1 MTKIPLIVI
10 AGPTASGKTAL
21 SVNIAKSVN
30 GEIVS
35 ADSMQIYKYM
45 NIGTAKPTEAEKQ
58 GIVHH
63 MMDFLEPTQNFSVA
77 NYCPMAKGII
87 EDIYKRGK
95 IPVMVGGTGLYID
108 SVVKGVDFG
117 KESGDDKIRQE
128 MEQLAKEQGNEAVHK
143 ILAKIDPETARKYHP
158 NNLRRIIR
166 AIEVYKTQGV
176 TVSQKEKEEKSSPYH
191 AIYFCIDWDRSVLY
205 DRINRRVD
213 MMVQEGLIDEV
224 ESLLKRDIDP
234 ASTAMQSIGYK
245 EFYGYLRGDTT
256 LDEAVSAVKQ
266 NTRHY
271 AKRQLTWFRR
281 NKNIYWLNPLGDME
295 KEALDI
301 IEKELNLKGATAN

>member
-21 SVNIAKSVN
+21 SVNIAKAVG

-45 NIGTAKPTEAEKQ
+45 NIGTAKPTEIEKQ
-58 GIVHH
+58 GITHH
-63 MMDFLEPTQNFSVA
+63 MMDFLEPSESFSVA
-77 NYCPMAKGII
+77 DYCQMAKGVI

-95 IPVMVGGTGLYID
+95 IPVLVGGTGLYID
-108 SVVKGVDFG
+108 SLVNGVDFG
-117 KESGDDKIRQE
+117 EESGNEKIREELEHMAQTE
-128 MEQLAKEQGNEAVHK
+128 GKEAVHK
-143 ILAKIDPETARKYHP
+143 LLAEIDPETAEKYHP

-176 TVSQKEKEEKSSPYH
+176 TVSQKAKAEKISPYN
-191 AIYFCIDWDRSVLY
+191 AVYFCIDWDRSTLY
-205 DRINRRVD
+205 DRIDRRVD
-213 MMVQEGLIDEV
+213 VMVKDGLEDEV
-224 ESLLKRDIDP
+224 KSLLERDIP
-234 ASTAMQSIGYK
+234 PESTAMQSIGYK
-245 EFYGYLRGDTT
+245 EFCGYLKGNIS
-256 LDEAVSAVKQ
+256 LDDAVSMVKQ

-281 NKNIYWLNPLGDME
+281 NKNINWLDPSYDVI
-295 KEALDI
+295 KEALLI
-301 IEKELNLKGATAN
+301 IEKELGVKVTK